1 MFGMDRILDSLP
13 GETVAVGDIVDALG
27 QRAHGTVLLLLAV
40 PNLVPIPILPGS
52 TTIFGALIALVAVQL
67 IVGQPV
73 LWLPDRVRVHQV
85 ARTTAATWLARATTL
100 TGHLAGG
107 EDCLPDKQPE
117 HGLLSRAV
125 GLLALVHGVIL
136 ALPIP
141 FANFL
146 PAIGVACLGAG
157 LARCRRRPL
166 LIALIITAATLLVI
180 AFASRWLV
188 RSWRR

>member
-1 MFGMDRILDSLP
+1 MDRLLDSFP
-13 GETVAVGDIVDALG
+13 GETVAVGDLVDALG

-52 TTIFGALIALVAVQL
+52 TTVFGALIALVALQL
-67 IVGQPV
+67 VAAYPV
-73 LWLPDRVRVHQV
+73 LWLPSRVRVYRM
-85 ARTTAATWLARATTL
+85 ARATAATWLARAETL
-100 TGHLAGG
+100 TGHLAGEG
-107 EDCLPDKQPE
+107 DCLPDNQPA

-125 GLLALVHGVIL
+125 GVLALVHGLIL

-146 PAIGVACLGAG
+146 PALGVACLGAG

-166 LIALIITAATLLVI
+166 WIALLITLTTLVVI
-180 AFASRWLV
+180 AFAYSWLLRSR
-188 RSWRR
+188 R